1 MESIFLLNNFNF
13 EVKLFKS
20 AVIEAGSDKDLNIV
34 ASVKEAIGDGG
45 FQECSGLEI
54 EMDVQQ
60 IQEGGRNN
68 GVIQQVGR
76 AKYQNLVLKRGMFY
90 NSSDTLTSDLWKWM
104 QDVIS
109 GTRPVTR
116 YDGLI
121 KVFGHRESSSKAP
134 PVVATW
140 IFERALPVKISGPQ
154 LNAKS
159 GDVAIEELHLAHEG
173 LKMSINE

>member
-1 MESIFLLNNFNF
+1 MESVFLLNNFNF
-13 EVKLFKS
+13 EIKLLKS
-20 AVIEAGSDKDLNIV
+20 SAIVAGSNLSSGNVSDGKG
-34 ASVKEAIGDGG
+34 AIGDGG

-60 IQEGGRNN
+60 IQEGGRND

-90 NSSDTLTSDLWKWM
+90 NSSDILTSDLWTWM
-104 QDVIS
+104 QAVIS
-109 GTRPVTR
+109 GIRPVTR

-121 KVFGHRESSSKAP
+121 KVFGHRASSSEEP

-140 IFERALPVKISGPQ
+140 VFERALPVKITGPQ

-173 LKMSINE
+173 LRMLIN

>member
-1 MESIFLLNNFNF
+1 MESVFLLNNFNF
-13 EVKLFKS
+13 EIKLLKS
-20 AVIEAGSDKDLNIV
+20 SAIESGSNLVVNNI
-34 ASVKEAIGDGG
+34 SNGQDAIGDGG

-60 IQEGGRNN
+60 IQEGGRND

-90 NSSDTLTSDLWKWM
+90 NASDDLSTDLWAWL
-104 QDVIS
+104 QDVIT
-109 GTRPVTR
+109 GNRPVTR

-121 KVFGHRESSSKAP
+121 KVFGHREGGGKEP

-140 IFERALPVKISGPQ
+140 VFERALPVKISGPQ
-154 LNAKS
+154 LNAQS
-159 GDVAIEELHLAHEG
+159 GAVAIEELHLAHEG
-173 LKMSINE
+173 LRMLFN